1 MNLEIAMKRV
11 QATTFAFYL
20 KSHNFHWN
28 VEGPDFYQYH
38 KFLDDL
44 YNEVWTAVDAIAE
57 HVRALDIYVPGSF
70 ARFSELSA
78 IEDQTEIPRAA
89 LMIEELYHDNEI
101 VIDTLTEAFR
111 LAETKHLGLA
121 NFLQDRIDIHEK
133 HGWMLRSLLK
143 VQRA

>member
-1 MNLEIAMKRV
+1 MNLELAMKRV
-11 QATTFAFYL
+11 QATTCAFYL
-20 KSHNFHWN
+20 KTHIFHWN

-38 KFLDDL
+38 TFLNDL
-44 YNEVWTAVDAIAE
+44 YTEVWEAVDSVAE

-89 LMIEELYHDNEI
+89 LMMEELYHDNEV
-101 VIDTLTEAFR
+101 VI
-111 LAETKHLGLA
+111 HLGLA
-121 NFLQDRIDIHEK
+121 NFLQDRIDVHEK